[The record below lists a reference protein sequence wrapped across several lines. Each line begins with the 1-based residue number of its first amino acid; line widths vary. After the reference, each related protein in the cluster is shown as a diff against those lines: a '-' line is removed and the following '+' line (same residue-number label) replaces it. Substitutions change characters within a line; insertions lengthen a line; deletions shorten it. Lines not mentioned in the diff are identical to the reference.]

1 MLCLYHVLSSP
12 RCVAENQRTLALGI
26 QSCIFRLIG
35 TIPGPI
41 LFGVVFDSSCL
52 FWQEDCG
59 RRGNCWVYDNSSL
72 SIRALILAVGGMLAY
87 VVFVFLCWLVYP
99 RQPKTSKKKA
109 KTSKKKAMTSKKK
122 DGIPLE
128 QVEGTAN
135 GGETGVLECSFMN
148 TEIEQPKVD

>member
-1 MLCLYHVLSSP
+1 MLCLHHVLSSP

-59 RRGNCWVYDNSSL
+59 RRGNCWVYDNSTL
-72 SIRALILAVGGMLAY
+72 SIRALILAVGGMVSY

-109 KTSKKKAMTSKKK
+109 KTSKKK

-128 QVEGTAN
+128 QVEGTAD
-135 GGETGVLECSFMN
+135 GGETGMLEHR
-148 TEIEQPKVD
+148 D